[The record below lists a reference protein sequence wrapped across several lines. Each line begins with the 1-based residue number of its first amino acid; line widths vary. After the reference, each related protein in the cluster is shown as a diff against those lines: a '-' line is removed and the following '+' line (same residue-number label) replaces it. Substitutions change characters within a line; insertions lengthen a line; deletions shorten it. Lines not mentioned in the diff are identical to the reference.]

1 MMNVQSNFR
10 FIKKNIDVSK
20 ILQQVLDNPND
31 WDHVKTIR
39 NAAGDLNPYGFLPLT
54 MAVVLEAHDDPK
66 DTEFQEDTPLKSKY
80 TEIRKFL
87 IDNNVGDHSRA
98 AFFRLR
104 PGDSVGWHID
114 EGKYYLTRDRYHLSL
129 QGRYRYSVGDETH
142 TILPGTFFW
151 FNNKLQHRAI
161 NVGDVDRITF
171 VFDVPKNKNNP

>member
-1 MMNVQSNFR
+1 MNVQSNFR

-104 PGDSVGWHID
+104 PGDSVDWHID
-114 EGKYYLTRDRYHLSL
+114 EGKYYLTRDR
-129 QGRYRYSVGDETH
+129 
-142 TILPGTFFW
+142 
-151 FNNKLQHRAI
+151 
-161 NVGDVDRITF
+161 
-171 VFDVPKNKNNP
+171 